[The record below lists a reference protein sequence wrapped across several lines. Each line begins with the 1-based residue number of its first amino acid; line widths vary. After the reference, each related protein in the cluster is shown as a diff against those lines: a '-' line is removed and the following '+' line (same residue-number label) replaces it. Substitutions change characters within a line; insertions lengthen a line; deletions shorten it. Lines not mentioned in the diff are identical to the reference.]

1 MTRYFSFFLHDQA
14 QGDPLTTSD
23 VDHSRFVRTVG
34 APTILVQQPQQ
45 PQPRIIQQRTV
56 RVSLSRRSKN
66 LQIFPPLSFCP
77 CIHFIQ
83 IEILFSSHRPD
94 KEWLI
99 VMQQGHLACQPV
111 VRVPNLYSG
120 KQYSW
125 PPSCQPVSQSLT
137 SPPPTQRPNAISP
150 LARTAGSS
158 SDSESKSSS
167 ILQLSL
173 PLDRRQVAGS

>member
-1 MTRYFSFFLHDQA
+1 M
-14 QGDPLTTSD
+14 
-23 VDHSRFVRTVG
+23 
-34 APTILVQQPQQ
+34 
-45 PQPRIIQQRTV
+45 
-56 RVSLSRRSKN
+56 
-66 LQIFPPLSFCP
+66 
-77 CIHFIQ
+77 
-83 IEILFSSHRPD
+83 
-94 KEWLI
+94 
-99 VMQQGHLACQPV
+99 MQQGHLACQPV

-158 SDSESKSSS
+158 SGSESKSSS

-173 PLDRRQVAGS
+173 SSPLTESRWPAPSVRSSRCRRDAGKPESHLATTTAVFHSTHFVGLANPDTHLAHSCHLVAMSPNVPSWLRSPPVFVVVLKTFIEMMSVSIIGGSQGNTEQCRPII

>member
-1 MTRYFSFFLHDQA
+1 MF
-14 QGDPLTTSD
+14 
-23 VDHSRFVRTVG
+23 
-34 APTILVQQPQQ
+34 
-45 PQPRIIQQRTV
+45 
-56 RVSLSRRSKN
+56 RR
-66 LQIFPPLSFCP
+66 LSFCP

-83 IEILFSSHRPD
+83 IEILFSSHHPD

-99 VMQQGHLACQPV
+99 VMQQGHLACHPV
-111 VRVPNLYSG
+111 VRVPNLYFG
-120 KQYSW
+120 LQYSW

-167 ILQLSL
+167 ILSLSS
-173 PLDRRQVAGS
+173 PLTEGRWPAPSVRSSRCRRDAGTPESHLATTTAVFHSTHFVGLTQNHIWHTHVI